1 MDKHKDNEIR
11 LEKCHLLKLSKE
23 VMRMAEN
30 NPELLNAVYKEI
42 SEKLGMDT
50 AMEIYQ
56 MFKGQQISFPMRFF
70 NPAKIQQMIVRE
82 YDGSNIKILAVKYG
96 YSEKSVRRIIKESL
110 EGKGILMFYLII
122 GIIVLYAIFATIKEE
137 GSGLAIFGVL
147 ALMTALACLLVH
159 LITDWEFMLTVA
171 KLSGVG
177 TVISLLIGVYKFFAD

>member
-110 EGKGILMFYLII
+110 EG
-122 GIIVLYAIFATIKEE
+122 
-137 GSGLAIFGVL
+137 
-147 ALMTALACLLVH
+147 
-159 LITDWEFMLTVA
+159 
-171 KLSGVG
+171 
-177 TVISLLIGVYKFFAD
+177 